1 MSAYKT
7 EQESFWAGEFGDAYV
22 ERNKSAQLAAANLAF
37 FSRILSRTTG
47 VSSVLELGANIGMN
61 LKALRQLVPGCQLTA
76 VEINQTAVEELKKQE
91 QVEVYHQSIYDF
103 SVENRQ
109 WDLTFTKGVLIHLD
123 PEMLPEVY
131 KTLYQCSKKYIL
143 VAEYYHSVPVE
154 LSYRGY
160 EGKLFKRDFAGE
172 IMNQYPNLKLVD
184 YGFCW
189 NRDRVF
195 PQDDITWFLLSKE

>member
-1 MSAYKT
+1 M
-7 EQESFWAGEFGDAYV
+7 

-61 LKALRQLVPGCQLTA
+61 LKALRQLIPGCQLTA

-91 QVEVYHQSIYDF
+91 QVEVYHQSIFDF
-103 SVENRQ
+103 TVQERQ
-109 WDLTFTKGVLIHLD
+109 WDLTFTKGVLIHLA

-143 VAEYYHSVPVE
+143 VAEYYNPSPIE
-154 LSYRGY
+154 ISYRGHD
-160 EGKLFKRDFAGE
+160 GKLFKRDFAGE
-172 IMNQYPNLKLVD
+172 IMEQYPDLQIVD

-189 NRDRVF
+189 RKDPMF
-195 PQDDITWFLLSKE
+195 PQDDTTWFLLSKYAKIYF

>member
-37 FSRILSRTTG
+37 FSRILSRTTET
-47 VSSVLELGANIGMN
+47 SSVLELGANIGMN

-76 VEINQTAVEELKKQE
+76 VEINQTAAEELKKQE
-91 QVEVYHQSIYDF
+91 QVEVYHQSIFDF

-109 WDLTFTKGVLIHLD
+109 WDLTFTKGVLIHLA

-131 KTLYQCSKKYIL
+131 KTLYQCSEKYIL
-143 VAEYYHSVPVE
+143 VAEYYNSVPVE

-172 IMNQYPNLKLVD
+172 LMEQYRDLKLVD
-184 YGFCW
+184 YGFWW
-189 NRDRVF
+189 NRDPVF

>member
-37 FSRILSRTTG
+37 FSRILSRTTET
-47 VSSVLELGANIGMN
+47 SSVLELGANIGMN
-61 LKALRQLVPGCQLTA
+61 LKALRQLLPGCQLTA

-91 QVEVYHQSIYDF
+91 QVEVYHQSIFDF
-103 SVENRQ
+103 AVQDRQ
-109 WDLTFTKGVLIHLD
+109 WDLTFTKGVLIHLA

-143 VAEYYHSVPVE
+143 VAEYYNPSPVE
-154 LSYRGY
+154 IAYRGHD
-160 EGKLFKRDFAGE
+160 GKLFKRDFAGE
-172 IMNQYPNLKLVD
+172 LIAQYPDLQVVD

-189 NRDRVF
+189 HKDPVF
-195 PQDDITWFLLSKE
+195 PQDDITWFLLKK